1 MSCLWPHPSHK
12 FRTCLKMSFNVLIN
26 VPMFFLEMFQG
37 ELCHYIARYSCHRHF
52 FRLRNNL
59 APTMRF
65 DIEDSDP
72 PDPRLL
78 SHLNKCFI
86 VLTSEVNWKK
96 QKSHEKLLAI
106 SENFKEYPLFVMVIH
121 KSRESKFGFHRNLEY
136 PIVELSTNEV

>member
-1 MSCLWPHPSHK
+1 
-12 FRTCLKMSFNVLIN
+12 
-26 VPMFFLEMFQG
+26 
-37 ELCHYIARYSCHRHF
+37 
-52 FRLRNNL
+52 
-59 APTMRF
+59 MRF

-86 VLTSEVNWKK
+86 VLTSEVNWKI

-121 KSRESKFGFHRNLEY
+121 KSRESEFGFHRNLEY
-136 PIVELSTNEV
+136 PIVELSTNEVR